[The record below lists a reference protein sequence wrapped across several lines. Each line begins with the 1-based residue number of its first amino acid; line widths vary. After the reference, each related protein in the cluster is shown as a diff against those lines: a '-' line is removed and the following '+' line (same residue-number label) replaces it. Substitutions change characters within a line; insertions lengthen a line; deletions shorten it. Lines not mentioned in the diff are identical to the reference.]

1 MLEERTVVVD
11 SAMLEIMLGQEVQ
24 EVQHI
29 ILEEVA
35 LTDIRALQEEEEE
48 VVTKVLLDV
57 HC

>member
-1 MLEERTVVVD
+1 
-11 SAMLEIMLGQEVQ
+11 MLEIMLGQEVQ